1 MANKFTRKI
10 DEMFARFG
18 KPGDNY
24 IILGYCHSGDEDGG
38 TRDYAYFDCMWECN
52 VDGTHT
58 GPERRDHCLCYDTS
72 KQEYAFKEYWDE
84 LCTMLLDSYRET
96 MGPDFEGT
104 DCYCYRFYAVT
115 KDHKLVTFISRGDFS
130 DPDEVL
136 VDLDTVSEEQANS
149 SADVQTLNYI
159 FQKCESI
166 KNFLKDLKD
175 DEFREK
181 AYNCIKSLL
190 PKEDA

>member
-18 KPGDNY
+18 KPDDNY

-38 TRDYAYFDCMWECN
+38 TDDYDYFDCMWECY

-58 GPERRDHCLCYDTS
+58 GPERRDRCLYYDGREQRDIFEEDWNELTS
-72 KQEYAFKEYWDE
+72 
-84 LCTMLLDSYRET
+84 MLWDSYRET

-104 DCYCYRFYAVT
+104 NCYYYRFYAVT

-130 DPDEVL
+130 DGDEEL
-136 VDLDTVSEEQANS
+136 LDFDTVSEEQANS
-149 SADVQTLNYI
+149 AADVQILSYIYEHCKSIENYL
-159 FQKCESI
+159 S
-166 KNFLKDLKD
+166 DLKD
-175 DEFREK
+175 KEFRQK
-181 AYNCIKSLL
+181 AIAAIKELI
-190 PKEDA
+190 KE

>member
-18 KPGDNY
+18 RPDDKY

-38 TRDYAYFDCMWECN
+38 TRDYEYFDCMWECY

-58 GPERRDHCLCYDTS
+58 GPERRDHCLCYDTRE
-72 KQEYAFKEYWDE
+72 QEVAFEEDWDE
-84 LCTMLLDSYRET
+84 LCTMLWDSYRET

-104 DCYCYRFYAVT
+104 NCYYYRFYAVT
-115 KDHKLVTFISRGDFS
+115 KDHKLVTFVSRGDFS

-136 VDLDTVSEEQANS
+136 LDLDTVSEEQANS
-149 SADVQTLNYI
+149 APDVQTLGYI
-159 FQKCESI
+159 YQKCESI
-166 KNFLKDLKD
+166 ENYLNDLKD

-181 AYNCIKSLL
+181 AINRIKAMICE
-190 PKEDA
+190 K

>member
-18 KPGDNY
+18 RPGDKY

-38 TRDYAYFDCMWECN
+38 TDDYEYFDCMWESY

-58 GPERRDHCLCYDTS
+58 GPERRDHCLYYDTPE
-72 KQEYAFKEYWDE
+72 QEVAFEEDWDE
-84 LCTMLLDSYRET
+84 LTTMLWDSYRET

-104 DCYCYRFYAVT
+104 NCYYYRFYAVT
-115 KDHKLVTFISRGDFS
+115 KDHKLISFISRGDLS

-136 VDLDTVSEEQANS
+136 LDLDTVSEDQANS
-149 SADVQTLNYI
+149 AADVQTLGYI
-159 FQKCESI
+159 YNKCESI
-166 KNFLKDLKD
+166 ENYLNDLKD
-175 DEFREK
+175 EEFREK
-181 AYNCIKSLL
+181 AINRIKAMICE
-190 PKEDA
+190 K

>member
-18 KPGDNY
+18 KPDDEY

-38 TRDYAYFDCMWECN
+38 TRDYEYFDCMWECN
-52 VDGTHT
+52 VDGSHT

-84 LCTMLLDSYRET
+84 LCTMLWDSYRET

-104 DCYCYRFYAVT
+104 DCDCYRFYAVT

-130 DPDEVL
+130 DPNEVL

-149 SADVQTLNYI
+149 AADAQILGYI
-159 FQKCESI
+159 Y
-166 KNFLKDLKD
+166 KNCTKIEDYLSDLKD
-175 DEFREK
+175 EEFRKK
-181 AYNCIKSLL
+181 AIAAIKELI
-190 PKEDA
+190 KE

>member
-18 KPGDNY
+18 RPDDKY

-38 TRDYAYFDCMWECN
+38 TRDYEYFDCMRECN

-58 GPERRDHCLCYDTS
+58 GPERRDHCLCYDTRE
-72 KQEYAFKEYWDE
+72 QEVAFEEDWDE
-84 LCTMLLDSYRET
+84 LCTMLWDSYRET

-104 DCYCYRFYAVT
+104 NCYYYRFYAVT
-115 KDHKLVTFISRGDFS
+115 KDHKLVTFVSRGDLS
-130 DPDEVL
+130 DGDEVL

-149 SADVQTLNYI
+149 AADVQTLGYI
-159 FQKCESI
+159 YQKCESI
-166 KNFLKDLKD
+166 ENYLNDLKD

-181 AYNCIKSLL
+181 AINRIK
-190 PKEDA
+190 EIICEN

>member
-18 KPGDNY
+18 KPSDKY

-38 TRDYAYFDCMWECN
+38 TRDYEYFDCMLECY

-58 GPERRDHCLCYDTS
+58 GPERRDHCLYYDG
-72 KQEYAFKEYWDE
+72 KVQEDIFEEDWDE
-84 LCTMLLDSYRET
+84 LCTMMWDSYRET

-104 DCYCYRFYAVT
+104 NCYYYRFYAVT

-130 DPDEVL
+130 DGDEVL

-149 SADVQTLNYI
+149 AADAQTLGYI
-159 FQKCESI
+159 YEKCESI
-166 KNFLKDLKD
+166 ENLLNDLKD
-175 DEFREK
+175 EEFREK
-181 AYNCIKSLL
+181 AINRIKQMISE
-190 PKEDA
+190 K

>member
-18 KPGDNY
+18 RPGDKY

-38 TRDYAYFDCMWECN
+38 TDDYEYFDCMWESY

-58 GPERRDHCLCYDTS
+58 GPERRDHCLYYDGRE
-72 KQEYAFKEYWDE
+72 QEVAFEEDWDE
-84 LCTMLLDSYRET
+84 LTTMLWDSYRET

-104 DCYCYRFYAVT
+104 NCYYYRFYAVT
-115 KDHKLVTFISRGDFS
+115 KDHKLISFVSRGDLS

-136 VDLDTVSEEQANS
+136 LDLDTVSEDQANS
-149 SADVQTLNYI
+149 AADVQTLGYI
-159 FQKCESI
+159 YNKCESI
-166 KNFLKDLKD
+166 ENYLNDLKD
-175 DEFREK
+175 EEFREK
-181 AYNCIKSLL
+181 AINRIKAMICE
-190 PKEDA
+190 K

>member
-18 KPGDNY
+18 RPGDKY

-38 TRDYAYFDCMWECN
+38 TRDYEYFDCMWESY

-58 GPERRDHCLCYDTS
+58 GPERREHCLYYDGRE
-72 KQEYAFKEYWDE
+72 QEVAFEEDWDE
-84 LCTMLLDSYRET
+84 LTTMLWDSYRET

-104 DCYCYRFYAVT
+104 NCYHYRFYAVT
-115 KDHKLVTFISRGDFS
+115 KDHKLVTFVSRGDLS

-136 VDLDTVSEEQANS
+136 IDLDTVSEEQANS
-149 SADVQTLNYI
+149 AADVQTLGYI
-159 FQKCESI
+159 YQKCESI
-166 KNFLKDLKD
+166 ENYLNELKDE
-175 DEFREK
+175 EFREK
-181 AYNCIKSLL
+181 AINRIK
-190 PKEDA
+190 AMIC